1 MVLENGAPK
10 PTPGFGDWGV
20 AGLIGFE
27 LHVSRETLGQIAGR
41 EGKGGRRTQGQGVG
55 QSKTWPGVGVSRMAP
70 FRTLHRPASWPTLAL
85 PLSIAVGWAVG
96 SSRCHARFRILAR
109 FGLLS
114 LTQCKCRLTLGA
126 PTSAAIL

>member
-85 PLSIAVGWAVG
+85 PLSIAVGRLSGPADVMQDFGSWLVSACLASPSANAV
-96 SSRCHARFRILAR
+96 
-109 FGLLS
+109 
-114 LTQCKCRLTLGA
+114 
-126 PTSAAIL
+126 